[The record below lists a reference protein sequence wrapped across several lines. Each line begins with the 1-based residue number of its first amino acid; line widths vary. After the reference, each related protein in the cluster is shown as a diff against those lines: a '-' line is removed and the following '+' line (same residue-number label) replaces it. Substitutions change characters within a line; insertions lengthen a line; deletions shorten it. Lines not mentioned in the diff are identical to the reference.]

1 MANVRSLKIADNLT
15 QVVQDLIDFILRSHN
30 NSADQ
35 KKHRT
40 ELLNMMNEIKV
51 EYEEKTYSLLPLS
64 LIESLV
70 YYFSRKRAV
79 DIKSAKE
86 MMIDADKQLS
96 YLEIIAGFLKK
107 GECES
112 TSANTKLLNHLIKKL
127 NKYEDLEADERF
139 ANEDARKGIRL
150 ALRDIFV
157 RQANVTIQEYKK
169 LAKANSNI
177 TKIKKIKVGTLNIPD
192 DFKQKL
198 TSALKGESQTESE
211 LAKRK
216 ALRAGAGVLNRP
228 EESIKQIED
237 YKPVGKLKLENF
249 SEVVNTLNEI
259 YGKKKEQAAEDPFKS
274 EIARLGMINVDE
286 EQAQKQQ
293 SVQHKLPQIAT
304 GKHAFAFS
312 TIATLFAAKQHPLL
326 TPSPPSTSPHCGN
339 RVVI

>member
-150 ALRDIFV
+150 ALKDIFV
-157 RQANVTIQEYKK
+157 RQANVTIQEYKR
-169 LAKANSNI
+169 LAKANSKI

-216 ALRAGAGVLNRP
+216 AFRAGAVVLNRP

-249 SEVVNTLNEI
+249 SEVVNKINEI
-259 YGKKKEQAAEDPFKS
+259 YGNKKELAEDPFKS
-274 EIARLGMINVDE
+274 EVARLGMITIEE
-286 EQAQKQQ
+286 EQAQEQQ
-293 SVQHKLPQIAT
+293 STQRKQPQIAT

-312 TIATLFAAKQHPLL
+312 TIATLFSAKQHQLL
-326 TPSPPSTSPHCGN
+326 THSPPSTSPHCGS